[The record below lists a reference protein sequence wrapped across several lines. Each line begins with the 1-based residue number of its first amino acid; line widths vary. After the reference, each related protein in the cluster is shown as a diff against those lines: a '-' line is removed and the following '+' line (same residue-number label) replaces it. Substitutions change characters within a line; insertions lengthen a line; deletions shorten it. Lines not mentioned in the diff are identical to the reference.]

1 MSIKQ
6 VYLVDLNSIFI
17 VEKLNLIFKSNIPC
31 RSCKDAINGQFNNF
45 KNNPPWVFIQM
56 NRSGTFVQELSK
68 ILEIGGKKYQLL
80 SDTILLNNHFGAVF
94 LFK

>member
-1 MSIKQ
+1 
-6 VYLVDLNSIFI
+6 
-17 VEKLNLIFKSNIPC
+17 
-31 RSCKDAINGQFNNF
+31 
-45 KNNPPWVFIQM
+45 M